1 MAETNLAYDDVG
13 SGEKTFLLIHG
24 AFGRRSDYVEQV
36 NYFSPTNRVIAVDLR
51 GHGDSDAP
59 ESGYSIAQFA
69 NDVATLVEG
78 LGLEKANVVGHS
90 MGGVVAV
97 ELGSRFPELVGA
109 VATLDSPSIIPGW
122 HEQHTGPYGE
132 AMHGPNY
139 RQVLRE
145 FLDVASSATDNAK
158 RRAESVASIER
169 MTQQAILGTWDS
181 IGKWDPEEALEG
193 FHVPFL
199 YLDHGQP
206 DLDYDLLRSFTPQVV
221 TGKTVGAGHRA
232 LLEVPDQ
239 VNAMLD
245 RFFSLAPILSE
256 EARRSTGGFRYKAD
270 NIMGGPVGS

>member
-1 MAETNLAYDDVG
+1 MANIDLAYDDAG
-13 SGEKTFLLIHG
+13 DGGQTFLLIHG
-24 AFGRRSDYVEQV
+24 AFGRRSDYVRQIE
-36 NYFSPTNRVIAVDLR
+36 YFSPTSRVIAVDLR

-59 ESGYSIAQFA
+59 ESGYSISQFA
-69 NDVATLVEG
+69 EDVATLANG
-78 LGLEKANVVGHS
+78 LDLEKVNVVGHS
-90 MGGVVAV
+90 MGGVIAV

-109 VATLDSPSIIPGW
+109 IATLDSPSIIPGW
-122 HEQHTGPYGE
+122 HDQHTGPYGE

-145 FLDVASSATDNAK
+145 FLDVASSATDDAE
-158 RRAESVASIER
+158 RRAESEASIER
-169 MTQQAILGTWDS
+169 MSEHAIFGTWDA
-181 IGKWDPEEALEG
+181 IGDWDPELALRD
-193 FHVPFL
+193 FRAPFL

-206 DLDYDLLRSFTPQVV
+206 DLDFDLLRTFAPQVV

-256 EARRSTGGFRYKAD
+256 EARSSVGGFRYRAD
-270 NIMGGPVGS
+270 GKKGEPVGS